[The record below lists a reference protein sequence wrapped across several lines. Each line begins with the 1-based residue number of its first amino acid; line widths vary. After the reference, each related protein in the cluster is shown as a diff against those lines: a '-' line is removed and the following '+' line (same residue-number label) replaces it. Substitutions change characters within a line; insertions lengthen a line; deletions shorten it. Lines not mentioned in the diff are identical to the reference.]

1 MKRIFVLTVAVLL
14 SASIKMTAQQIPDTV
29 YNPRIDNPAYAP
41 GKGPVV
47 FIDEGHFNF
56 HTKDD
61 RYLPFARLLEKDG
74 YKIQGYTGQFKT
86 ENLNKAHILV
96 ISNALNEVN
105 TTKWFKPVFSAFTNE
120 EIEAVRRWVEDG
132 GSLFLIADHMPMGGA
147 AAGLA
152 SAFGFEFTDGFAVD
166 TTMPGPAFFY
176 RNNNTL
182 SDNIITNGRSL
193 PEKVDSIASFTG
205 QAFPVPAD
213 ASSIL
218 QFDKKYTLLLSDTAW
233 VFDSTTRKTNIEGW
247 SQAAFKKYGK
257 GRVFVSGEAAM
268 FTAQLAGPQKY
279 QAGMNSPVAKKNYQL
294 LLNII
299 HWLDGILQ

>member
-182 SDNIITNGRSL
+182 SDNIITNGRNLS
-193 PEKVDSIASFTG
+193 EIVDSIASFTG

-218 QFDKKYTLLLSDTAW
+218 LFDKNYTLLLSDTAW
-233 VFDSTTRKTNIEGW
+233 VFDSTARKTNIEGW

-257 GRVFVSGEAAM
+257 GRVVVSGEAAM

-294 LLNII
+294 LLNIV

>member
-1 MKRIFVLTVAVLL
+1 MKRIFILTAIILL
-14 SASIKMTAQQIPDTV
+14 SLPAIITAQQVPDTV

-74 YKIQGYTGQFKT
+74 YEIRAYTGQFTT
-86 ENLNKAHILV
+86 ENLNKLHILV
-96 ISNALNEVN
+96 ISNALNEIN
-105 TTKWFKPVFSAFTNE
+105 TTKWYKPVFSAFTNE
-120 EIEAVRRWVEDG
+120 EINAVRCWVEDG

-176 RNNNTL
+176 RYNNTL
-182 SDNIITNGRSL
+182 SDNIITNGRNFS
-193 PEKVDSIASFTG
+193 EKVDSIASFTG

-218 QFDKKYTLLLSDTAW
+218 QFDRKYTLLLSDTAW

-257 GRVFVSGEAAM
+257 GRVVVSGEAAM

-299 HWLDGILQ
+299 HWLDGVL